1 MEKRTELS
9 KALKPHWVVAI
20 AFGSAI
26 GWGAF
31 VLPTDWMAAAGPI
44 GVILGILIGALLVMV
59 IAVSY
64 GYMVEKFPVSGGEF
78 VFTYLGFGRIN
89 AFICGWFVTLSYVTS
104 VALNASAII
113 VLFKFLYPQIVEIGY
128 MYTIAGWDVY
138 VSQIII
144 AAIALIVFGIANIRG
159 ISLTGRMQF
168 IFSAILFSGAMIVG
182 LGMTFHPDTAFSNL
196 RPAFNME
203 IGSLSSILIIVATA
217 PFLYSGF
224 NNIAQ
229 ASEEFSFSSKRAFKL
244 MILAL
249 GAGGLVYSIM
259 VYATA
264 MATPW
269 QGLVAGQPVWGT
281 GDVVKSLFGNVGMT
295 LLTAALCMGI
305 FTGINGFLVSSSRM
319 LLAMGRARI
328 LPQAFTKIHPKYHTP
343 YIGIITA
350 VVVCFITPWFGRPA
364 LLWIVDMTA
373 TGVAIAY
380 LYTCASAYRFFD
392 WKDSAARKLTSLAGA
407 LISLVFLGLLFIPGS
422 PAFLAMP
429 SLIAMVVWVLIGVIF
444 YAMYGKRYNAIPKEE
459 LDVFILGDEL
469 SKTLTNDSFHR
480 MKQENERLGLQKSVQ
495 NNI

>member
-1 MEKRTELS
+1 MKKRTELS

-31 VLPTDWMAAAGPI
+31 VLPTDWMAKAGPM

-89 AFICGWFVTLSYVTS
+89 AYICGWFVTLSYITS

-113 VLFKFLYPQIVEIGY
+113 VLFKFLYPQVVEIGY

-138 VSQIII
+138 ISQIVI
-144 AAIALIVFGIANIRG
+144 ATAALIIFGIANIRG

-168 IFSAILFSGAMIVG
+168 IFSAVLFILAITIGA
-182 LGMTFHPDTAFSNL
+182 GMTFHPDTAIANL

-203 IGSLSSILIIVATA
+203 IGGLSSILVIVATA

-229 ASEEFSFSSKRAFKL
+229 SSEEFNFSAKRAFKL

-249 GAGGLVYSIM
+249 GAGGIVYSVM

-269 QGLVAGQPVWGT
+269 QGLVAGTPAWGT
-281 GDVVKSLFGNVGMT
+281 GDVVKSLFGNLGMT
-295 LLTAALCMGI
+295 VLTVALCMGI

-328 LPQAFTKIHPKYHTP
+328 LPQAFTKIHPKYRTP
-343 YIGIITA
+343 YVGIITA

-392 WKDSAARKLTSLAGA
+392 WKESALRKF
-407 LISLVFLGLLFIPGS
+407 ISLSGAVISLIFLGLLFIPGS
-422 PAFLAMP
+422 PALLAMP
-429 SLIAMVVWVLIGVIF
+429 SLIAMIVWILIGALF

-459 LDVFILGDEL
+459 LDVFILGEEL
-469 SKTLTNDSFHR
+469 SKTLTSNKFQHL
-480 MKQENERLGLQKSVQ
+480 KEEQAEVETNTQVQ
-495 NNI
+495 N

>member
-1 MEKRTELS
+1 MRNIFSYKDVASYLRRNENAINLKSYPGRVRMMENRTELS
-9 KALKPHWVVAI
+9 KSLKPHWVVAI

-31 VLPTDWMAAAGPI
+31 VLPTDWMSQAGPI
-44 GVILGILIGALLVMV
+44 GVILGVLIGALLVMV

-89 AFICGWFVTLSYVTS
+89 AYICGWFVTLSYVTS

-113 VLFKFLYPQIVEIGY
+113 VLFKFLYPQVVEIGY
-128 MYTIAGWDVY
+128 LYTIAGWDVY
-138 VSQIII
+138 TSQIIL
-144 AAIALIVFGIANIRG
+144 ATIALIIFGYANIRG

-168 IFSAILFSGAMIVG
+168 IFSAILFLGAVTVG
-182 LGMTFHPDTAFSNL
+182 MGMTFHPDTAFANL

-203 IGSLSSILIIVATA
+203 IGGLSSILVIVATA

-229 ASEEFSFSSKRAFKL
+229 ASEEFNFSAKRAFKL

-249 GAGGLVYSIM
+249 AAGGLVYSVM

-269 QGLVAGQPVWGT
+269 QQLVAGQPVWGT
-281 GDVVKSLFGNVGMT
+281 GDVVKSLFGNLGMT

-328 LPQAFTKIHPKYHTP
+328 LPAAFTKIHPKYHTP
-343 YIGIITA
+343 HIGIITA
-350 VVVCFITPWFGRPA
+350 VIVCFITPWFGRQA

-380 LYTCASAYRFFD
+380 FYTCASA
-392 WKDSAARKLTSLAGA
+392 
-407 LISLVFLGLLFIPGS
+407 
-422 PAFLAMP
+422 
-429 SLIAMVVWVLIGVIF
+429 
-444 YAMYGKRYNAIPKEE
+444 
-459 LDVFILGDEL
+459 
-469 SKTLTNDSFHR
+469 
-480 MKQENERLGLQKSVQ
+480 
-495 NNI
+495 